1 MNNLD
6 ERLKNIYNVLAIDN
20 FISELRY
27 YVDKEQLEDF
37 CNIIEE
43 EYNIKWRNKYDT

>member
-6 ERLKNIYNVLAIDN
+6 ERLKNIYDVLNIDN

-37 CNIIEE
+37 CNTIEE